1 MRIPSTISNRSLH
14 WVTVIAPV
22 SFVLGVI
29 LVTRLYWDF
38 SFSWVEF
45 SILLSSVGI
54 AAAAFSTWVFRIIQ
68 QREDEIQ
75 RRASQLE
82 ALNQAAIALNTQLD
96 LPVVLEKVVELAR
109 GLTDAEY
116 GALGVLNES
125 GTEFDQFITAG
136 ISDEAARQ
144 IGDPPKGHGVFSV
157 LLNDGKPLRVARIN
171 EHERS
176 IGFPRHHPPMDALIG
191 VPIIAKGSVIGDLYV
206 ANKIS
211 TNGAQEGEFSDEDVQ
226 LVEMFSVQ
234 AALAIE
240 NARLYQQTQDLAVLE
255 ERERFGMDLHDG
267 TIQSIYAV
275 GLMLE
280 DIRRRMGEEPDISQE
295 RIGEAVVSL
304 NEVIADIRN
313 YIMDLRPQQ
322 FGGRNIVEGIDEIAR
337 ALRAN
342 TFMSVNV
349 DVELDATLLDQETTI
364 EVLHIIQEAIS
375 NVRKHARAREVK
387 ITAQRSEDRFH
398 IQVIDDGVTISEE
411 AIAEPDGNGL
421 HNMRE
426 RAKALGGGLKIVPRD
441 EGGTVVNLSFPAD
454 R

>member
-1 MRIPSTISNRSLH
+1 
-14 WVTVIAPV
+14 
-22 SFVLGVI
+22 
-29 LVTRLYWDF
+29 
-38 SFSWVEF
+38 
-45 SILLSSVGI
+45 
-54 AAAAFSTWVFRIIQ
+54 
-68 QREDEIQ
+68 
-75 RRASQLE
+75 
-82 ALNQAAIALNTQLD
+82 
-96 LPVVLEKVVELAR
+96 
-109 GLTDAEY
+109 
-116 GALGVLNES
+116 
-125 GTEFDQFITAG
+125 
-136 ISDEAARQ
+136 
-144 IGDPPKGHGVFSV
+144 
-157 LLNDGKPLRVARIN
+157 
-171 EHERS
+171 
-176 IGFPRHHPPMDALIG
+176 MDALIG